1 KRLDPSEFRLAL
13 AAPRA
18 LLDAF
23 GSDLDDVAVDVAPV
37 VAESWLRPRE
47 VTALARVMDRVRP
60 DIVNPHL
67 FRSTVV
73 AAPLACWRAPPAV
86 VETYHGREGWRTGPL
101 GGSFAPDRLVGRF
114 VDRVI
119 AVSAA
124 ARDFLVQVKR
134 YPAEKVVVVPNGR
147 DLSTFVPGRDR
158 DVVRK

>member
-1 KRLDPSEFRLAL
+1 MFVLTSPARGGVEEVVLALLKRLDPSEFRLAL

-73 AAPLACWRAPPAV
+73 AAPLAWWRVHP
-86 VETYHGREGWRTGPL
+86 
-101 GGSFAPDRLVGRF
+101 
-114 VDRVI
+114 
-119 AVSAA
+119 
-124 ARDFLVQVKR
+124 
-134 YPAEKVVVVPNGR
+134 
-147 DLSTFVPGRDR
+147 
-158 DVVRK
+158 